1 MEVRDATAGD
11 WPRPIVFNAVVE
23 SNARGQGIEGKE
35 SVAVGARAVVPGA
48 VCATLGRV
56 SGLSGISR

>member
-1 MEVRDATAGD
+1 MEVRDAGD
-11 WPRPIVFNAVVE
+11 GRRSIVFNAVVE
-23 SNARGQGIEGKE
+23 SNARGQSIEGKE
-35 SVAVGARAVVPGA
+35 SVVVGARAVVLGA